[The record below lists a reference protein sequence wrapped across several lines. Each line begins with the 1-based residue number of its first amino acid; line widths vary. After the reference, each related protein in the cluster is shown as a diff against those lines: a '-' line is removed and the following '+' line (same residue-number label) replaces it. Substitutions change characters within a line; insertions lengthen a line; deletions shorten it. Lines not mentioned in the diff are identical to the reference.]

1 MATQA
6 REIGW
11 WELLVFLVGR
21 FTVNTAFRV
30 VYPLL
35 PFLAAALGVD
45 LATVSLAVTVLV
57 GTGLLSPLGGLLGD
71 LRGERFAM
79 LAGLAVIV
87 LGAMACALAPGL
99 WPFLGGNLLIGLGA
113 SIYLPPVQAY
123 ASNRSSYAQRGRVLG
138 ILELSWA
145 LSALVGVATL
155 TQVVERVGSIAPAY
169 WAIAAGALITLG
181 LTWGLPADPPPPPP
195 RRLSMAKP
203 ATGEAAPA
211 DPRPEPGAGHTPRL
225 SAWAALRQP
234 GVAAIMAFLIL
245 QIIGVEVV
253 FVSHA
258 AWLERDFGATTEL
271 LGLVFALI
279 GLAELGGSG
288 GATLF
293 TDRIGKRRAVLIG
306 FGLMAAAILL
316 LPLATGQLG
325 WFFVLFLLFALG
337 FEFGIVS
344 ALPLI
349 SGLTAQGRGTLIAAT
364 ITVIGVARIIGS
376 LLGPWLFVGYGF
388 WGNGLAAGAL
398 ALVGLAVGA
407 RWLREGTA

>member
-1 MATQA
+1 MQV

-21 FTVNTAFRV
+21 FTVNTAFRM

-35 PFLAAALGVD
+35 PFLSVGLGVD
-45 LATVSLAVTVLV
+45 LATASLVVTVLV

-71 LRGERFAM
+71 RYGERPAM
-79 LAGLAVIV
+79 LLGLAVIV
-87 LGAMACALAPGL
+87 AGAAACALAPSFWAL
-99 WPFLGGNLLIGLGA
+99 LLGNLLIGLGA
-113 SIYLPPVQAY
+113 SIYLPPVQSY
-123 ASNRSSYAQRGRVLG
+123 ASARSSYAQRGRVLG

-145 LSALVGVATL
+145 LAALIGVAGLTL
-155 TQVVERVGSIAPAY
+155 VVERLGSVAPAY
-169 WAIAAGALITLG
+169 WAIVAGALITLG
-181 LTWGLPADPPPPPP
+181 LTWGLSDDGSARDQTSKTKGQASASSE
-195 RRLSMAKP
+195 RA
-203 ATGEAAPA
+203 AAP
-211 DPRPEPGAGHTPRL
+211 ESRL

-234 GVAAIMAFLIL
+234 GVAAIMSFLLL
-245 QIIGVEVV
+245 QVIGVEVV

-293 TDRIGKRRAVLIG
+293 TDRIGKRRAVLLG
-306 FGLMAAAILL
+306 FSLMAAAILL

-349 SGLTAQGRGTLIAAT
+349 SGLTARGRGTLIAAT

-376 LLGPWLFVGYGF
+376 LLGPWLFAGYGF
-388 WGNGLAAGAL
+388 WGNGLVAGGL
-398 ALVGLAVGA
+398 ALVGLAVGL